1 MNKRSVHLGP
11 REIQLIYTL
20 EKQNL
25 MIFNIADVKSILKT
39 SDASVKNVIYR
50 LKDKHRVIEIERG
63 KYLLAP
69 AKSGVEGYWSEH
81 TFKILNKLID
91 TYYVSYWTALHYW
104 GMTEQI
110 PRTIY
115 VVTTKIKK
123 DIEFFGEKIQF
134 VTIVPKKFYGYTT
147 EKIDDDYFTIATR
160 EKTII
165 DCLDRPAY
173 CGGVAE
179 LFKGLWTTRDQINF
193 DDLLNAT
200 EKFDASSV
208 QRRLGYLLEKSD
220 LLRGYEYKKLKGN
233 FKGFRWLDPSANK
246 KILHYDHNWGLKV
259 NISEENLFDWRIH

>member
-1 MNKRSVHLGP
+1 MNKKSVHLGP

-134 VTIVPKKFYGYTT
+134 VTVVPKKFYGYTT

-179 LFKGLWTTRDQINF
+179 LFKGLWTARDQINF
-193 DDLLNAT
+193 DDLINAT
-200 EKFDASSV
+200 KKGNASSV

-220 LLRGYEYKKLKGN
+220 LLKGYEYKKLKGN

-259 NISEENLFDWRIH
+259 NISEESLFNWRIH

>member
-1 MNKRSVHLGP
+1 MNKKSVHLGP
-11 REIQLIYTL
+11 KEIQLIYTL

-25 MIFNIADVKSILKT
+25 LIFNIADVKSILKT
-39 SDASVKNVIYR
+39 SDASVKNVVYR

-91 TYYVSYWTALHYW
+91 TYYVSYWTALHHW

-110 PRTIY
+110 PRTTY

-134 VTIVPKKFYGYTT
+134 VTVVPKKFYGYIT

-165 DCLDRPAY
+165 DCLDHPAY
-173 CGGVAE
+173 CGGIIE
-179 LFKGLWTTRDQINF
+179 LVKGLWTGRNQINF
-193 DDLLNAT
+193 DNLFTVAK
-200 EKFDASSV
+200 KFNVSSV
-208 QRRLGYLLEKSD
+208 QRRLGYLLEKSG
-220 LLRGYEYKKLKGN
+220 LLKEHEYKKLKEN
-233 FKGFRWLDPSANK
+233 FKGFRWFDPSANK
-246 KILHYDHNWGLKV
+246 KILCYDRNWGLKV
-259 NISEENLFDWRIH
+259 NISEESLFDWRIH